1 MGVSE
6 EWGVLCNQA
15 ISACAG
21 LEIHPTHGTAHTRHC
36 THTQVPSLLNPASY
50 TSRKHWPTHSEFR
63 VSKAP
68 ANSFQD

>member
-21 LEIHPTHGTAHTRHC
+21 LEIHPTHGTAHTH
-36 THTQVPSLLNPASY
+36 THKSPPHLTPASY

-68 ANSFQD
+68 VDSFQD

>member
-21 LEIHPTHGTAHTRHC
+21 LEIHPTHGTAHPRHC
-36 THTQVPSLLNPASY
+36 THTHTQVPSLPYLTACFLHQSEALAY
-50 TSRKHWPTHSEFR
+50 T
-63 VSKAP
+63 
-68 ANSFQD
+68 Q